1 MTLMKQAYIRP
12 EAIHIQIAS
21 TQILAS
27 STISADGDTYTDMQC
42 SMRYPEEDWDE

>member
-1 MTLMKQAYIRP
+1 MKQAYIRP
-12 EAIHIQIAS
+12 EATLIQIAT

-27 STISADGDTYTDMQC
+27 SNISADEATETDMQC